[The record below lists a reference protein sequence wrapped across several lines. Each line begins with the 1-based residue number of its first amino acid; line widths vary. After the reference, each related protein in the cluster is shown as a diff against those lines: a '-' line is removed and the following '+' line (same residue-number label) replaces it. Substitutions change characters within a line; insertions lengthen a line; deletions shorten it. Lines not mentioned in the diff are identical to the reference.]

1 MARPTDLKYSPTHE
15 WVRVDGDVAV
25 LGITDHAVEEL
36 GDLAFIDLPKP
47 GAAVKKGERF
57 GEIESTKA
65 VSDLISPVT
74 GEILEVNE
82 ELVDD
87 LERISLSPFDRG
99 WMIRVRMSRPADLS
113 DLLSAEDYAAKIS
126 TEEH

>member
-25 LGITDHAVEEL
+25 VGITDHAVEEL

-47 GAAVKKGERF
+47 GDPVKKGERF

-74 GEILEVNE
+74 GEILEVNA

-87 LERISLSPFDRG
+87 LERISSSPFDRG
-99 WMIRVRMSRPADLS
+99 WMIRVRMSQPAELS
-113 DLLSAEDYAAKIS
+113 DLLTAEDYAAQIS
-126 TEEH
+126 AEEH

>member
-15 WVRVDGDVAV
+15 WVRVDADVAV
-25 LGITDHAVEEL
+25 VGITDHAVEEL
-36 GDLAFIDLPKP
+36 GDLAFIDLPKA
-47 GAAVKKGERF
+47 GTAVKKGERF

-65 VSDLISPVT
+65 VSDLVSPVT
-74 GEILEVNE
+74 GEILEVNQ

-99 WMIRVRMSRPADLS
+99 WMIRVRMSRPAELS
-113 DLLSAEDYAAKIS
+113 DLLSAEDYAAQIS
-126 TEEH
+126 AEEH